1 METPFIF
8 LYCRASMVLKSW
20 NQIILSFCFPIVHFS
35 LIIYSP
41 KKIRQGKEING
52 AKTSKED
59 AIGENQSRQS
69 FRGYCS
75 IGK

>member
-8 LYCRASMVLKSW
+8 LYRRSSLVLKSW
-20 NQIILSFCFPIVHFS
+20 GQNFLPFCFPVVHFPFT
-35 LIIYSP
+35 IYSP

-59 AIGENQSRQS
+59 AIIENQSRQS